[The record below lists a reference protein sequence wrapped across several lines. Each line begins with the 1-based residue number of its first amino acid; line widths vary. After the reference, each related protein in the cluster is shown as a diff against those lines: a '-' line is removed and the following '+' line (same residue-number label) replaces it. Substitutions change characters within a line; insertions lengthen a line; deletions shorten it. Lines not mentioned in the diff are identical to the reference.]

1 MEIIDADFA
10 TITQLEVLEAL
21 RSPPLSVYPSH
32 QDWREALRAQKAG
45 KPLPAP
51 FEERTFRSMENICFV
66 TAKTRQYLE
75 TQPAAS
81 QSYEGNHEFLQALDQ
96 ALGKKDRLSVF
107 EKQHFLDLRP
117 TTVLECSRIIEECEE
132 RFTTAKLEEL
142 VELVK
147 SKLPAPPEPPQQEM
161 DEDTI
166 EESANRVDDHALVAQ
181 NSSVP

>member
-96 ALGKKDRLSVF
+96 ALGKKVQRFAMFDLLEAPRLGSAFCLRKAAFLGF
-107 EKQHFLDLRP
+107 EANHRAR
-117 TTVLECSRIIEECEE
+117 VL
-132 RFTTAKLEEL
+132 
-142 VELVK
+142 
-147 SKLPAPPEPPQQEM
+147 
-161 DEDTI
+161 
-166 EESANRVDDHALVAQ
+166 ANY
-181 NSSVP
+181 